1 MKHYQKLHRSP
12 VFSHEELI
20 CKMATIPDSLDL
32 DIAKKVYLNME
43 DIVHKEIDKRKALH
57 EAVSHLSIQGSHTYS
72 EAQIGRRSGK
82 GCAYDFILLPIG
94 GDWLCLLYC
103 DIVT

>member
-1 MKHYQKLHRSP
+1 MTRDMIYDFNSFLFQLQTGYQCVKHYQKLHRSP

-72 EAQIGRRSGK
+72 EAQI
-82 GCAYDFILLPIG
+82 
-94 GDWLCLLYC
+94 
-103 DIVT
+103 